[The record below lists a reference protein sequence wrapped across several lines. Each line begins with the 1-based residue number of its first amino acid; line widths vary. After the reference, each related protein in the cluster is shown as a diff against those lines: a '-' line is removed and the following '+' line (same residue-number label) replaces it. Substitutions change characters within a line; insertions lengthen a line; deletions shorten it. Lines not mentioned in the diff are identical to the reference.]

1 MYCCRFTIRQSLF
14 FVACCCSWLVC
25 WTYLCSL
32 CFLVQQCQPRQ
43 VLQEGVGGVKH
54 LGQEV
59 ETFLFV
65 VVENLDKKKKKKKY
79 SYKVS

>member
-1 MYCCRFTIRQSLF
+1 MSWTL
-14 FVACCCSWLVC
+14 FVACCCCWLVD

-32 CFLVQQCQPRQ
+32 GFLVQQCQPRQ

-65 VVENLDKKKKKKKY
+65 VVQNLDDITRVKSANIY
-79 SYKVS
+79 RFIYM